1 MTFDIRINIF
11 SLALGLFSILVLSLL
26 LLFDDH
32 HTIPIIA
39 QSSDE
44 NTDNKE
50 DKNYGGLTTIK
61 TKINLN
67 RIDIKNHDQLKFV
80 SYLNGEGKTTYIDL
94 KESKN
99 KKSNIR

>member
-1 MTFDIRINIF
+1 MNFEIRTNTFR
-11 SLALGLFSILVLSLL
+11 LALELFFILVLSLL

-32 HTIPIIA
+32 QTIPIIA

-44 NTDNKE
+44 NTDKKE

-67 RIDIKNHDQLKFV
+67 SIDIKNHDQLKLV